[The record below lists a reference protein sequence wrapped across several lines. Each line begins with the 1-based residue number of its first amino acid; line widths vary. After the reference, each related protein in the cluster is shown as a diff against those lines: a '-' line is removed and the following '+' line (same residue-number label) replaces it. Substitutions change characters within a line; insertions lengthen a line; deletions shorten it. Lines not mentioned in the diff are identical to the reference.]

1 MKKLESFLVPIA
13 RILFFLSTI
22 FMIGINFINFELAIK
37 QILAPIML
45 FLFGLSLFILLFLQV
60 HQLKEK
66 DYEYFRNIMI
76 GIAGGLAVWFASTI
90 RWDLISEQPL
100 LGLNYLIGRI
110 GICLAIIY
118 VGFLTC
124 RKKGEKEK

>member
-1 MKKLESFLVPIA
+1 MRKIENFLVPIS
-13 RILFFLSTI
+13 RVLFFLSTI
-22 FMIGINFINFELAIK
+22 FMLGINFIDFDLTIK

-60 HQLKEK
+60 HELKEK
-66 DYEYFRNIMI
+66 DYDYFRNIMI

-100 LGLNYLIGRI
+100 LGINYLISRF
-110 GICLAIIY
+110 GISLVIIY
-118 VGFLTC
+118 IGFLIC
-124 RKKGEKEK
+124 RKKEVKNE